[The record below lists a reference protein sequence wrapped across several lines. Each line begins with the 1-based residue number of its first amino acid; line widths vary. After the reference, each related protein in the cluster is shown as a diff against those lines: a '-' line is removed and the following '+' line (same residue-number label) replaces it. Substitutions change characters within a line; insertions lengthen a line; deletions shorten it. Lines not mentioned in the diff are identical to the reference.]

1 MISRI
6 TGQLEAIEADKALI
20 APGTS
25 GIPGQTDNPGHGHG
39 LVYEVM
45 LPAFAATRL
54 SVKVGQTVTLYTFQ
68 FIESTAQ
75 GATMFPRL
83 AGFLSPHDRQFFELF
98 VTCKGIGHKRALRA
112 MILDTN
118 TLASAIADRDATLI
132 QTMPE
137 VGKKLAETIVVTLR
151 DKVEHF
157 VSAAAYP
164 PGNSAAGS
172 HRGDTDSLKPGDA
185 GFAASRGSLAREAL
199 EVLIQLGENRTQA
212 VQWIDRVLAVENDK
226 DRPAQ
231 VQDVVAAVY
240 RLKAGS

>member
-6 TGQLEAIEADKALI
+6 TGTLDAIEPDKALI
-20 APGTS
+20 
-25 GIPGQTDNPGHGHG
+25 DPGHGM
-39 LVYEVM
+39 VYEVM

-54 SVKVGQTVTLYTFQ
+54 SVKTGQTVTLHTFQ

-83 AGFLSPHDRQFFELF
+83 AGFLTEQDKQFFELF

-118 TLASAIADRDATLI
+118 TLASAIADRDAKLI

-151 DKVEHF
+151 DKVDHF
-157 VSAAAYP
+157 VSAAAY
-164 PGNSAAGS
+164 SAPSLGS
-172 HRGDTDSLKPGDA
+172 DA
-185 GFAASRGSLAREAL
+185 SEGAVSSGGGSLARETL
-199 EVLIQLGENRTQA
+199 EVLLQLGENRTQA
-212 VQWIDRVLAVENDK
+212 VQWIDRVLSAD
-226 DRPAQ
+226 DAPSD

-240 RLKAGS
+240 RLKAGG

>member
-1 MISRI
+1 MICRI
-6 TGQLEAIEADKALI
+6 TGTLEAIEADKALI
-20 APGTS
+20 APGPPPAS
-25 GIPGQTDNPGHGHG
+25 G

-54 SVKVGQTVTLYTFQ
+54 SVKTGQTVTLHTLQ

-83 AGFLSPHDRQFFELF
+83 AGFLTPQDKQFFELF

-118 TLASAIADRDATLI
+118 TLACAISDRDAKLI

-157 VSAAAYP
+157 VSAAAYGEGAEG
-164 PGNSAAGS
+164 PGG
-172 HRGDTDSLKPGDA
+172 RGAEESEGGVATSG
-185 GFAASRGSLAREAL
+185 GGGGGGRLAREAL

-212 VQWIDRVLAVENDK
+212 VQWIDRVLAVEHDGD
-226 DRPAQ
+226 DRPAA

-240 RLKAGS
+240 RIKAGS

>member
-1 MISRI
+1 MIARI
-6 TGQLEAIEADKALI
+6 TGTLEAIESDKALI
-20 APGTS
+20 DL
-25 GIPGQTDNPGHGHG
+25 GQG

-54 SVKVGQTVTLYTFQ
+54 SVKTGQAVTLHTFE
-68 FIESTAQ
+68 FYESTAQ

-83 AGFLSPHDRQFFELF
+83 AGFLSPQDKQFFELF

-118 TLASAIADRDATLI
+118 TLASAIADRDTKMV

-151 DKVEHF
+151 DKVERF

-164 PGNSAAGS
+164 AGGGPGAEGVV
-172 HRGDTDSLKPGDA
+172 
-185 GFAASRGSLAREAL
+185 ASTGGRLARESL
-199 EVLIQLGENRTQA
+199 EVLIQLGEQRTQA
-212 VQWIDRVLAVENDK
+212 VQWIDRVLSADESPTD
-226 DRPAQ
+226 
-231 VQDVVAAVY
+231 VQDVIAAVY
-240 RLKAGS
+240 VLKAGS

>member
-6 TGQLEAIEADKALI
+6 VGQLDSIQSDKAI
-20 APGTS
+20 VD
-25 GIPGQTDNPGHGHG
+25 PGQG

-54 SVKVGQTVTLYTFQ
+54 SMKTGQTITLHTFQ

-83 AGFLSPHDRQFFELF
+83 AGFLTEQDKQFFELF

-118 TLASAIADRDATLI
+118 TLASAIADRDVKLI

-164 PGNSAAGS
+164 SAPGSEVSDGEPPAEGVS
-172 HRGDTDSLKPGDA
+172 GGGGT
-185 GFAASRGSLAREAL
+185 LAREAL

-212 VQWIDRVLAVENDK
+212 VQWIDRVMLQD
-226 DRPAQ
+226 DPPQ
-231 VQDVVAAVY
+231 DVQDLVAAVY
-240 RLKAGS
+240 QVKAGA

>member
-1 MISRI
+1 MISLI
-6 TGQLEAIEADKALI
+6 TGTLSDMEAGKALI
-20 APGTS
+20 DP
-25 GIPGQTDNPGHGHG
+25 GHG
-39 LVYEVM
+39 LVYDVM

-54 SVKVGQTVTLYTFQ
+54 SVKTGQVVTLHTFQ

-83 AGFLSPHDRQFFELF
+83 AGFLSKQDRQFFELF

-118 TLASAIADRDATLI
+118 TLASAIADRDAKLI

-151 DKVEHF
+151 DKVEQF

-164 PGNSAAGS
+164 ASTSGNAG
-172 HRGDTDSLKPGDA
+172 GDDNAITA
-185 GFAASRGSLAREAL
+185 GGGGRLAREAL

-212 VQWIDRVLAVENDK
+212 VQWIDRVLAVENEK
-226 DRPAQ
+226 DRPSD

-240 RLKAGS
+240 RLKAGG

>member
-1 MISRI
+1 MLRMIARL
-6 TGQLEAIEADKALI
+6 TGTLDAIDTDKAFV
-20 APGTS
+20 
-25 GIPGQTDNPGHGHG
+25 DPGHGM
-39 LVYEVM
+39 VYEVM

-54 SVKVGQTVTLYTFQ
+54 SVKAGQTVTLHTFQ

-83 AGFLSPHDRQFFELF
+83 AGFLTAQDKQFFELF

-118 TLASAIADRDATLI
+118 TLASAIADRDAKLI

-164 PGNSAAGS
+164 PGTSGSGAGED
-172 HRGDTDSLKPGDA
+172 G
-185 GFAASRGSLAREAL
+185 AASASGGAISGGGGRLAREAL

-212 VQWIDRVLAVENDK
+212 VQWIDRVLTVENEN
-226 DRPAQ
+226 DRPGD

>member
-6 TGQLEAIEADKALI
+6 TGTLADIQADKALI
-20 APGTS
+20 
-25 GIPGQTDNPGHGHG
+25 DPGHGM
-39 LVYEVM
+39 VYDVM

-54 SVKVGQTVTLYTFQ
+54 SVKAGQVVTLHTFQ

-83 AGFLSPHDRQFFELF
+83 AGFLTLEDKRFFELF

-118 TLASAIADRDATLI
+118 TLASAIADRDAKLI

-157 VSAAAYP
+157 VSAAVYP
-164 PGNSAAGS
+164 PAPGSPGSGASDGVETPGIGAA
-172 HRGDTDSLKPGDA
+172 TPG
-185 GFAASRGSLAREAL
+185 GGGGRLAREAL

-212 VQWIDRVLAVENDK
+212 VQWIDRVLAVENET
-226 DRPAQ
+226 DRPSE

-240 RLKAGS
+240 RLKAGG

>member
-6 TGQLEAIEADKALI
+6 TGILDAIEADKALVN
-20 APGTS
+20 
-25 GIPGQTDNPGHGHG
+25 PGQG

-54 SVKVGQTVTLYTFQ
+54 SVKTGQSITLYTFQ

-83 AGFLSPHDRQFFELF
+83 AGFLSQQDRQFFELF

-118 TLASAIADRDATLI
+118 TLASAIADRDAKLI

-164 PGNSAAGS
+164 AGGSASEGGDGGTVGAAAAGGG
-172 HRGDTDSLKPGDA
+172 R
-185 GFAASRGSLAREAL
+185 LAREAL

-226 DRPAQ
+226 DRPDD
-231 VQDVVAAVY
+231 VQDVIAEVY

>member
-1 MISRI
+1 MIARL
-6 TGQLEAIEADKALI
+6 TGTLESVESDKALV
-20 APGTS
+20 APG
-25 GIPGQTDNPGHGHG
+25 PPDAPDAHG

-54 SVKVGQTVTLYTFQ
+54 SVKAGQTVTLHTFQ

-83 AGFLSPHDRQFFELF
+83 AGFLTEQDKQFFELF

-118 TLASAIADRDATLI
+118 TLASAIADRDAKLI

-151 DKVEHF
+151 DKVDQF
-157 VSAAAYP
+157 VSAAAYSRP
-164 PGNSAAGS
+164 SPG
-172 HRGDTDSLKPGDA
+172 GDA
-185 GFAASRGSLAREAL
+185 SEGLASSGGGSLARETL
-199 EVLIQLGENRTQA
+199 EVLLQLGENRTQA
-212 VQWIDRVLAVENDK
+212 VQWIDRVLSAD
-226 DRPAQ
+226 DAPSD

-240 RLKAGS
+240 QLKAGG

>member
-1 MISRI
+1 MRDMISSL
-6 TGQLEAIEADKALI
+6 TGTLVDLDADKAHL
-20 APGTS
+20 APG
-25 GIPGQTDNPGHGHG
+25 PPEANG
-39 LVYEVM
+39 LVYEVL

-54 SVKVGQTVTLYTFQ
+54 SVKLGQTVTLHTFP

-83 AGFLSPHDRQFFELF
+83 AGFLTPQDKQFFELF

-118 TLASAIADRDATLI
+118 TLASAIADRDAKLI

-164 PGNSAAGS
+164 STPGSAPGS
-172 HRGDTDSLKPGDA
+172 GASEGDTSLEGGATPSG
-185 GFAASRGSLAREAL
+185 GGRLAREAL

-212 VQWIDRVLAVENDK
+212 VQWIDRVLAVENDGDDSA
-226 DRPAQ
+226 DRPSE

>member
-1 MISRI
+1 MISRL
-6 TGQLEAIEADKALI
+6 TGTLAAIEADKALVD
-20 APGTS
+20 P
-25 GIPGQTDNPGHGHG
+25 GHG

-54 SVKVGQTVTLYTFQ
+54 SVKTGQAVTLHTFQ

-83 AGFLSPHDRQFFELF
+83 AGFLTLQDRQFFELF

-118 TLASAIADRDATLI
+118 TLASAIADRDAKLI

-164 PGNSAAGS
+164 DGSSASDGGESGAV
-172 HRGDTDSLKPGDA
+172 
-185 GFAASRGSLAREAL
+185 ASSGGGRLAREAL

-212 VQWIDRVLAVENDK
+212 VQWIDRVLAVENEK
-226 DRPAQ
+226 DRPGD

-240 RLKAGS
+240 RLKAGG

>member
-6 TGQLEAIEADKALI
+6 TGTLEAVEADKAFI
-20 APGTS
+20 APGK
-25 GIPGQTDNPGHGHG
+25 IPDNPGHPGTG
-39 LVYEVM
+39 LIYEVM

-54 SVKVGQTVTLYTFQ
+54 SVKAGQVVTLHTFQ

-83 AGFLSPHDRQFFELF
+83 AGFLTQQDKQFFELF

-118 TLASAIADRDATLI
+118 VLASAIADRDAKLI

-164 PGNSAAGS
+164 EGAEGPRGQGAQAG
-172 HRGDTDSLKPGDA
+172 TADA
-185 GFAASRGSLAREAL
+185 DGVASSGGGRLPREAL
-199 EVLIQLGENRTQA
+199 EVLIQLGEQRTQA
-212 VQWIDRVLAVENDK
+212 VQWIDRVLAVENED
-226 DRPAQ
+226 DRPGD

-240 RLKAGS
+240 RLKARS

>member
-6 TGQLEAIEADKALI
+6 TGQLEAIETDKALI
-20 APGTS
+20 APGS
-25 GIPGQTDNPGHGHG
+25 PDQGM
-39 LVYEVM
+39 VYEVM

-54 SVKVGQTVTLYTFQ
+54 SVKVGQVITLHTFQ

-83 AGFLSPHDRQFFELF
+83 AGFLTPQDKQFFELF

-118 TLASAIADRDATLI
+118 TLAGAIADRDAKLI

-164 PGNSAAGS
+164 SA
-172 HRGDTDSLKPGDA
+172 GDA
-185 GFAASRGSLAREAL
+185 SGSPGPENVSGTSGGGRLAREAL

-212 VQWIDRVLAVENDK
+212 VQWIDRVLAVENDG
-226 DRPAQ
+226 DEGEGRPSD

-240 RLKAGS
+240 RIKAGS

>member
-1 MISRI
+1 MISRL
-6 TGQLEAIEADKALI
+6 TGQLEVVEADKAFI
-20 APGTS
+20 ATGSPDT
-25 GIPGQTDNPGHGHG
+25 PG
-39 LVYEVM
+39 LVYEVL

-54 SVKVGQTVTLYTFQ
+54 SVKTGQTVTLHTFQ

-83 AGFLSPHDRQFFELF
+83 AGFLTPQDKQFFELF

-118 TLASAIADRDATLI
+118 TLASAIADRDAKLI

-164 PGNSAAGS
+164 TPGSDRDTSAGGTS
-172 HRGDTDSLKPGDA
+172 GGGT
-185 GFAASRGSLAREAL
+185 LAREAL

-212 VQWIDRVLAVENDK
+212 VQWIDRVLMQDNPPVD
-226 DRPAQ
+226 
-231 VQDVVAAVY
+231 VQDVVAVVY
-240 RLKAGS
+240 QMKAGS